1 MNIMDIKIRKP
12 GRMPTKPL
20 SLEPYLEI
28 LREQVTGNKK
38 GSVRKYT
45 RMKIKKLTENPHGKE
60 TAQTRKKGSAGIP
73 GKPSPS
79 GTG

>member
-1 MNIMDIKIRKP
+1 MEINMRKP
-12 GRMPTKPL
+12 GRIPTKPL

-45 RMKIKKLTENPHGKE
+45 RMKIKRLTGQSVKASRP
-60 TAQTRKKGSAGIP
+60 
-73 GKPSPS
+73 KPQPC
-79 GTG
+79 

>member
-1 MNIMDIKIRKP
+1 MELYMRKP

-45 RMKIKKLTENPHGKE
+45 RMKIKKLTSPV
-60 TAQTRKKGSAGIP
+60 TTSKKPNKKQINV
-73 GKPSPS
+73 
-79 GTG
+79 TI